1 MSELEPLFPSTPA
14 NAITVVTVTQKSD
27 QSEEEK
33 REEEAA
39 AAATTA
45 EMDHEQQ
52 LEKVWSCDFFFLSN
66 FFFSLS
72 CLSLSLRV

>member
-27 QSEEEK
+27 QNK
-33 REEEAA
+33 EEEAA
-39 AAATTA
+39 AATTTTTA

-52 LEKVWSCDFFFLSN
+52 LKKVWSCDFFFLSN
-66 FFFSLS
+66 CFSLF
-72 CLSLSLRV
+72 RVLF